1 MHYVYLLKSI
11 NTHKI
16 YIGYTSNLRK
26 RLKEHMLGKTYT
38 TKRFLPIRC
47 VYYEA
52 YYCKTDAKLREKML
66 KQYGSS
72 LQKLKSRIKNCL
84 EGGAG

>member
-1 MHYVYLLKSI
+1 
-11 NTHKI
+11 
-16 YIGYTSNLRK
+16 
-26 RLKEHMLGKTYT
+26 MLGKSYT
-38 TKRFLPIRC
+38 TKRFLPMQL

-52 YYCKTDAKLREKML
+52 YSCKKDAMAREKML

-72 LQKLKSRIKNCL
+72 LQKLKSRIKKCL